1 MELTPAGFRI
11 LLYLPFIPQ
20 VRGRK
25 PLEKQMKRFAP
36 FLLAIVLLMS
46 WGEVTAQHPQLPV
59 LAEPLEA
66 PKYPP
71 EARKYGIEGTT
82 VVGFQV
88 VGSGTVS
95 RIVVSRSSGFDLL
108 DAEAMRIAKT
118 ARFLP
123 YKQGD
128 GQRPIWVNMPVRF
141 VLEGTRPAALITNI
155 VEISTSSSQAAAPMI
170 VTVTKDGQPYLG
182 STPTGFGDLRERLK
196 EASQVNRVSLHI
208 RADEETPY
216 GQVARVIAAAQ
227 TAGVADIRFVV
238 AAQVP

>member
-1 MELTPAGFRI
+1 
-11 LLYLPFIPQ
+11 
-20 VRGRK
+20 
-25 PLEKQMKRFAP
+25 MKRFAP
-36 FLLAIVLLMS
+36 FSLAVVLLMS
-46 WGEVTAQHPQLPV
+46 WGVVSAQHSQLPV

-71 EARKYGIEGTT
+71 EARTYGIEGTT

-88 VGSGTVS
+88 AESGAVS
-95 RIVVSRSSGFDLL
+95 RIIVSRSSGFDLL

-128 GQRPIWVNMPVRF
+128 VRRQTWVNMPVRF
-141 VLEGTRPAALITNI
+141 VLEGARPAALITNI
-155 VEISTSSSQAAAPMI
+155 VEMTTSSSHATAPLV
-170 VTVTKDGQPYLG
+170 VTITKDGRIYLG
-182 STPTGFGDLRERLK
+182 STPAGFGDLLERLQ
-196 EASQVNRVSLHI
+196 EASQANRVSLHI
-208 RADEETPY
+208 RADEETSY

-238 AAQVP
+238 AAPVP